1 MNRHVAARYPAGLAG
16 KVGLSRLGG
25 REVNPLLPVAGISLM
40 ALLIL
45 GVVLG
50 RSRAGLLLGMVAL
63 LGCLPLVTGLRRERG
78 TRRVLTVAVAVAV
91 MLSAQFA
98 LFGMVH
104 RLQTDPL
111 DDGRWRYAR
120 VTRHAAAA
128 YAPLGSGLGT
138 FRQAYQPFEALDT
151 PDRAIVN
158 HAHNDYLELWLEGG
172 WPALALL
179 AAAALA
185 WLRLSWSLWRKRVS
199 PDSRD
204 VSRRLLARTAW
215 LAASMALLH
224 SALDYPLRTTAA
236 MTVFAVMAGV
246 AFSGIG
252 GVRRLSAGEDR
263 ALATR

>member
-1 MNRHVAARYPAGLAG
+1 
-16 KVGLSRLGG
+16 
-25 REVNPLLPVAGISLM
+25 
-40 ALLIL
+40 
-45 GVVLG
+45 
-50 RSRAGLLLGMVAL
+50 
-63 LGCLPLVTGLRRERG
+63 
-78 TRRVLTVAVAVAV
+78 VLTVAVAVAV

-98 LFGMVH
+98 LFGMIH
-104 RLQTDPL
+104 RLQSDPL

-120 VTRHAAAA
+120 VTRQAAAA

-138 FRQAYQPFEALDT
+138 FRQAYQPFEAADT

-185 WLRLSWSLWRKRVS
+185 WIRLSWTLWRRRIN
-199 PDSRD
+199 PDSREA
-204 VSRRLLARTAW
+204 SRRLLARTAW
-215 LAASMALLH
+215 LAASLALLH

-236 MTVFAVMAGV
+236 MTVFALMAAIACSGMGATHRPRAGV
-246 AFSGIG
+246 
-252 GVRRLSAGEDR
+252 DR